1 MSLKIAHVG
10 VAVNNLQEA
19 LRFYH
24 EVLQVQEKGITEV
37 ERDRVRVAF
46 IGVGESNI
54 ELLEPMGPDTN
65 VGKFLA
71 KRGEGIHHLAIR
83 VDNVAEALARAKE
96 HGYQLIDPEP
106 RPGAGGTIVA
116 FIHPKSTS
124 GVLMELVE
132 GEPQH

>member
-1 MSLKIAHVG
+1 MSIKIAHVG
-10 VAVNNLQEA
+10 VAVNSLQEA

-24 EVLQVQEKGITEV
+24 EVLRVQEKGITEV
-37 ERDRVRVAF
+37 ERDQVRVAF

-96 HGYQLIDPEP
+96 HGYQLIDSEP
-106 RPGAGGTIVA
+106 RPGAGGTTVA

-132 GEPQH
+132 GEPRH